1 MDFANDTKNIRELHP
16 GSIALCGMVRH
27 GVPNT
32 SIAILVWGGF
42 AFEGAWW
49 FWGGCA
55 FGVAVLL
62 AAKLSLAANML
73 FLLCQFQL
81 KHTYQTTEDACSLS
95 R

>member
-1 MDFANDTKNIRELHP
+1 M
-16 GSIALCGMVRH
+16 
-27 GVPNT
+27 
-32 SIAILVWGGF
+32 VWGGF
-42 AFEGAWW
+42 AFGGAWW